1 MADEIAPPTPKKK
14 PKSGWIN
21 LAVDYGPLVVFFLVY
36 RHYSPGSDDALG
48 EIGAVIRGTGVF
60 IAASLIALALS

>member
-36 RHYSPGSDDALG
+36 RYYSPGGD
-48 EIGAVIRGTGVF
+48 
-60 IAASLIALALS
+60 